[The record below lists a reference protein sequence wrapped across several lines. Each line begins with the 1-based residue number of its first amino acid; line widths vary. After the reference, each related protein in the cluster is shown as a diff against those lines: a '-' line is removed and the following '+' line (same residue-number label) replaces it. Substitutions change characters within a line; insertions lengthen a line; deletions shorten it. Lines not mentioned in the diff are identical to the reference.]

1 MLGSV
6 DANTGDAQTGES
18 LAFLKLQNASSSFT
32 LSFLHLY
39 IVTCKKKER
48 WLWCCHRHELWGS
61 SWSGY
66 KSICNSE
73 TGITRIRGALKT
85 TVSFQRRNTLNGCRQ
100 ASLHLSIS
108 FKSKPLASHIVG
120 WKYLV
125 HPDTLTMVE
134 WSIGG
139 RVHPKSSVRK
149 AFESEYYSCLRRLNL
164 GVSMGSGFRPWD

>member
-18 LAFLKLQNASSSFT
+18 VALLKLQNASSFFT
-32 LSFLHLY
+32 LSFLHVY

-48 WLWCCHRHELWGS
+48 WLQCCHRHELWLS

-73 TGITRIRGALKT
+73 TGITRIRGTLKT
-85 TVSFQRRNTLNGCRQ
+85 TVSFQRWNTLNGCGQ
-100 ASLHLSIS
+100 ASLHLSIY
-108 FKSKPLASHIVG
+108 FKSKPLGSHIVC

-125 HPDTLTMVE
+125 DPDTPTIVE
-134 WSIGG
+134 WNIGG
-139 RVHPKSSVRK
+139 RVHRKSSVRK
-149 AFESEYYSCLRRLNL
+149 VLESKYYSCLRRLNL
-164 GVSMGSGFRPWD
+164 GV